1 MLKLMYFN
9 KGETMYVVKL
19 NNRKLTTK
27 LFAKGFESY
36 EAARNILRKYLRSQ
50 GLGRVFGDL
59 GYSIVKS

>member
-1 MLKLMYFN
+1 
-9 KGETMYVVKL
+9 MYVVKL

-27 LFAKGFESY
+27 LFAKGFGSY